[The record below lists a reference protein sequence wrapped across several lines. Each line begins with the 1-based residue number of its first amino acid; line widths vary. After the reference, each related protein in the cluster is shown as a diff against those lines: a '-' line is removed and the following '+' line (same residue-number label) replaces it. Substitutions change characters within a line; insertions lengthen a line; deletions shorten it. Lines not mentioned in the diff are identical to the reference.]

1 MEQLACKYKGDPPRL
16 RIKLRSVDWRSTQTG
31 IHFFC
36 CGWVELACFRRPSP
50 SALTLLWQSIWY
62 IHYRKK
68 GICSLTFLCFSGS
81 MFITENTFLHLKN
94 LCTSARSR
102 NIRWVLMFLDQIR
115 SLRNIMTYIHW
126 PDQKAEE
133 QKVGP
138 YIPRPGQILKECND
152 LCSSTRLESWEI

>member
-1 MEQLACKYKGDPPRL
+1 
-16 RIKLRSVDWRSTQTG
+16 
-31 IHFFC
+31 
-36 CGWVELACFRRPSP
+36 
-50 SALTLLWQSIWY
+50 
-62 IHYRKK
+62 
-68 GICSLTFLCFSGS
+68 

-126 PDQKAEE
+126 SDQKAEE

-138 YIPRPGQILKECND
+138 YIPQPDQILKEYNN
-152 LCSSTRLESWEI
+152 LCSSTRLGS